1 MADKLEEVERISDN
15 LGLETSLFQQIDII
29 QLVTNP
35 FNSVWT
41 TVYQIRHDLY
51 SMPAIFSCLA
61 DTKHESKI
69 LDGTDWL
76 RHAGGFNPG
85 FCETSA
91 GTHYVTGRSDGY
103 DFLVKEV
110 YFHALET
117 AQLHINQEF
126 VFLFELFRGEDGCYY
141 AIDECG
147 CKEKV
152 VDIADNVVRF
162 KTSYIMRYI
171 AAKQMLY
178 VQFIDSRRSSES
190 SYPMGT
196 ELMCEEDCRG
206 DSYHYGI
213 WYQSTKGRDYLFS
226 MLFARS
232 IVRPKNV
239 NECKIWPY
247 DRETEEQF
255 PEFIV
260 AELPDG
266 SYKRFSCD
274 PSKLA
279 NYFGANPDAPHY
291 LTPVYFKP
299 DVLDRYRNNPHFKV
313 TERRLSCGTQ
323 WSVEIDNI
331 ISSRVMVYLGDL
343 GRDLPQSE
351 RRHFLDHEI
360 SPTEQ
365 HMSETAFAEDFLCSF
380 YAPLGPIS
388 ALFAARDKLNN
399 TWTTKFGHPLFRPLH
414 SDENDMEKLIRIP
427 SGNGRQEFD
436 TVILNLNKYCV
447 DYLDETALASAE
459 QSGGINKLEATLS
472 KLKINA
478 DLTPLRDLQN
488 VRSACMAHAKGKK
501 YEQLKSRLLTGDCP
515 KDVSRLIERLT
526 SMMSQLASNIEPLAT
541 DNETKEGIANDE
553 SGVAS

>member
-1 MADKLEEVERISDN
+1 MADKLSEVERVSDN
-15 LGLETSLFQQIDII
+15 LGLETSHFRQTDII
-29 QLVTNP
+29 RLVTNP

-41 TVYQIRHDLY
+41 TVYQVRHDPY

-61 DTKHESKI
+61 DTKHESII
-69 LDGTDWL
+69 LAGTDWL
-76 RHAGGFNPG
+76 RNANGFNPG

-91 GTHYVTGRSDGY
+91 GTHYETGRSDGY

-126 VFLFELFRGEDGCYY
+126 VFLFELFQGEDGCYY

-147 CKEKV
+147 RKEKV
-152 VDIADNVVRF
+152 VDIGDNIVRF
-162 KTSYIMRYI
+162 KTSYIIRYI

-178 VQFIDSRRSSES
+178 VQFVDSRRSSES
-190 SYPMGT
+190 SYPMGV
-196 ELMCEEDCRG
+196 EPICAEDCRE
-206 DSYHYGI
+206 DSYHYEI

-232 IVRPKNV
+232 IVRPKIV
-239 NECKIWPY
+239 NECKICPY

-299 DVLDRYRNNPHFKV
+299 DVLDRYRNDPHFKV

-351 RRHFLDHEI
+351 RRHFLAHEI

-365 HMSETAFAEDFLCSF
+365 HVSETAFAEDFLCLF
-380 YAPLGPIS
+380 DAPLGPVS

-414 SDENDMEKLIRIP
+414 SDESDMEKLIRIP

-436 TVILNLNKYCV
+436 TVILNLTKYCV
-447 DYLDETALASAE
+447 DYLDETTLISAE
-459 QSGGINKLEATLS
+459 QSGGINKLETTLS
-472 KLKINA
+472 RLKIDAN
-478 DLTPLRDLQN
+478 LTPLRDLQK
-488 VRSACMAHAKGKK
+488 VRSVCMAHAKGKK
-501 YEQLKSRLLTGDCP
+501 YEQLKGRLLTGDCP
-515 KDVSRLIERLT
+515 KDVSRLVKRLT
-526 SMMSQLASNIEPLAT
+526 SMMSRLASDIELLAAN
-541 DNETKEGIANDE
+541 NEAKEGIANDE
-553 SGVAS
+553 SEIAS

>member
-1 MADKLEEVERISDN
+1 MKRIAEVI
-15 LGLETSLFQQIDII
+15 L
-29 QLVTNP
+29 
-35 FNSVWT
+35 T
-41 TVYQIRHDLY
+41 TMKSGIR
-51 SMPAIFSCLA
+51 
-61 DTKHESKI
+61 
-69 LDGTDWL
+69 
-76 RHAGGFNPG
+76 
-85 FCETSA
+85 
-91 GTHYVTGRSDGY
+91 
-103 DFLVKEV
+103 
-110 YFHALET
+110 
-117 AQLHINQEF
+117 
-126 VFLFELFRGEDGCYY
+126 
-141 AIDECG
+141 
-147 CKEKV
+147 
-152 VDIADNVVRF
+152 
-162 KTSYIMRYI
+162 
-171 AAKQMLY
+171 
-178 VQFIDSRRSSES
+178 
-190 SYPMGT
+190 
-196 ELMCEEDCRG
+196 
-206 DSYHYGI
+206 
-213 WYQSTKGRDYLFS
+213 QSTKGRDYLFS

-247 DRETEEQF
+247 DRKTEEQF

-299 DVLDRYRNNPHFKV
+299 DVLDRYRNDPHFKV

-351 RRHFLDHEI
+351 RRHFLAHEI

-365 HMSETAFAEDFLCSF
+365 HMSGTALAEDFLCSF

-414 SDENDMEKLIRIP
+414 SDESDMEKLIRIP
-427 SGNGRQEFD
+427 SSNGRQEFD
-436 TVILNLNKYCV
+436 TVILNLTKYCV
-447 DYLDETALASAE
+447 DYLDETTLISAE
-459 QSGGINKLEATLS
+459 QSGGINKLEATVS
-472 KLKINA
+472 KRMINA
-478 DLTPLRDLQN
+478 NLTPLRDLQK

-501 YEQLKSRLLTGDCP
+501 YEQLKGRLLTGDCQ
-515 KDVSRLIERLT
+515 KDVSQLVERLA
-526 SMMSQLASNIEPLAT
+526 SMMDRIASDIELLAP
-541 DNETKEGIANDE
+541 DDETKEGIANDG
-553 SGVAS
+553 SKVAS